1 VYTQP
6 KVNTYA
12 PRSIKDMKTDR
23 AGSGAPFLVGFGCL
37 AVVAM
42 EEGDKRDSSPQVAIC
57 VGGRVQNKRRDL

>member
-1 VYTQP
+1 
-6 KVNTYA
+6 
-12 PRSIKDMKTDR
+12 MKTDR
-23 AGSGAPFLVGFGCL
+23 AGSGAPFLAGFGCL